1 MTDSILV
8 PINQGAAI
16 IGRSRRTTYGLIAAG
31 VLKAV
36 KSGRSTLLVYESLEQ
51 YAASLPAAKIKLD
64 DRARRHV
71 REAA

>member
-1 MTDSILV
+1 
-8 PINQGAAI
+8 
-16 IGRSRRTTYGLIAAG
+16 
-31 VLKAV
+31 VLRPDLTAL
-36 KSGRSTLLVYESLEQ
+36 STLLVYESLKQ

>member
-36 KSGRSTLLVYESLEQ
+36 KSGRSTLLVYELLEQ
-51 YAASLPAAKIKLD
+51 YA
-64 DRARRHV
+64 R
-71 REAA
+71 